1 MADGRIQGLID
12 DVRRIVAGT
21 DDPAQVVGAVEP
33 LMRAMAADTSWV
45 RPEFYEAGA
54 EMGVGIVVLHEEP
67 ADGFLVETI
76 CWMPGRGVAPH
87 DHQTWGIVV
96 GLDGRE
102 TNVDW
107 RRRDDGSRP
116 GYADI
121 EKARETVVGRGVMK
135 TFMPNDIHS
144 IRNDFD
150 TPSLS
155 LHVYGRNLAQVDRSE
170 FSPLAKTQLPCPK
183 RPKKQ
188 ASPMAAATAR

>member
-1 MADGRIQGLID
+1 MP
-12 DVRRIVAGT
+12 AG
-21 DDPAQVVGAVEP
+21 PAA
-33 LMRAMAADTSWV
+33 
-45 RPEFYEAGA
+45 AGA
-54 EMGVGIVVLHEEP
+54 TVGEEVSTTLP
-67 ADGFLVETI
+67 EVAARVGT
-76 CWMPGRGVAPH
+76 GRPV
-87 DHQTWGIVV
+87 IVV

-121 EKARETVVGRGVMK
+121 EKARETVGGRGVMK